1 MSSLHSA
8 EEATGKAQGP
18 FSGAQ
23 VKRFGPWAAEGG
35 GGPLSPFSPT
45 RHSAHALGPPREPAA
60 AGPSATRGRCV
71 LGHQSRHQTVR
82 CPGFNIYFL
91 RLKILKGPLREAMV
105 LGLHLIRKE
114 KPSKAF
120 EQESGKVCVLW
131 EANRTKAERREIR
144 SRGQGLL
151 RAGFKW
157 SPSAPLPPTPCIS

>member
-1 MSSLHSA
+1 MGL
-8 EEATGKAQGP
+8 GRRRG
-18 FSGAQ
+18 
-23 VKRFGPWAAEGG
+23 EGG
-35 GGPLSPFSPT
+35 RFRPFPPPDTVRMLWALLGNPRLQGLQPPGG
-45 RHSAHALGPPREPAA
+45 GVY
-60 AGPSATRGRCV
+60 SATSVATRV
-71 LGHQSRHQTVR
+71 Q

-105 LGLHLIRKE
+105 LGLHLIRRE

-131 EANRTKAERREIR
+131 EANRPKAERREIR

-157 SPSAPLPPTPCIS
+157 SPSALLPPTPCIS